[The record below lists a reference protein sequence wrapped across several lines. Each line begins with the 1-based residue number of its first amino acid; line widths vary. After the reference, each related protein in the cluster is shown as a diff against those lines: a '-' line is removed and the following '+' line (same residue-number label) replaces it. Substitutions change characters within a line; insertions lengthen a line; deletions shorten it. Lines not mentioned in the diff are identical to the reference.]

1 MSLLV
6 EIQNPEAF
14 EDNPEPAEFMAWAG
28 AACPEPAALEVVIR
42 IVGAA
47 ESRMLNHTYRGR
59 DAPTNVLSFPFE
71 VPHLPP
77 ELMPDEPKL
86 LGDLVL
92 CRPVIREEAQAQ
104 GKSLDQH
111 WAHMVVHG
119 LLHLQGYDHI
129 EAHEA
134 IRMENRETEILQRL
148 GFPGPYEPQ

>member
-6 EIQNPEAF
+6 DIQNPAGF
-14 EDNPEPAEFMAWAG
+14 EDIPLPAEFIAWAR
-28 AACPEPAALEVVIR
+28 AACPLEEALEVVIR
-42 IVGAA
+42 IVDDT
-47 ESRMLNHTYRGR
+47 ESHTLNHTYRGR
-59 DAPTNVLSFPFE
+59 DAPTNVLSFPFGAPE
-71 VPHLPP
+71 LPP
-77 ELMPDEPKL
+77 GLMLDEPRL

-92 CRPVIREEAQAQ
+92 CHPVIRREAREQ
-104 GKSLDQH
+104 GKPPAQH